1 MDGGISLGMS
11 YSHIVADGKS
21 LWDFM
26 VAWGECARGCRIGA
40 ATLPPIHDRERLALN
55 GPPSEH
61 EANRYKAK
69 MQKCRAD
76 NHPKVFEQPPKALMQ
91 CVFVLPASSIKK
103 LKAEAGGSYTTY
115 EVLCAHFWQRVTE
128 ARQSSRDTKLR
139 FMVVANL
146 RSKMDPPL
154 PSSYFGN
161 VIHLSTAYAL
171 TGDLL
176 DEELGHTAERIHE
189 AVLACTHESLVSCLH
204 WLELHGNSFEEIRN
218 DSTGYD
224 MMGVVSSPRFPV
236 YDVEFGWGRPDAVRP
251 AKVRGNGEMV
261 LFGGRLGN
269 DAKAGAG
276 DIEICM
282 ALPSNAMEGLLSDP
296 TFLAKPVSN
305 PFYYYN

>member
-1 MDGGISLGMS
+1 MTRFTDGGIALGMS
-11 YSHIVADGKS
+11 YSHVVADGKS

-26 VAWGECARGCRIGA
+26 VAWGECARGHHVHGPMPR
-40 ATLPPIHDRERLALN
+40 PVHERERLALN
-55 GPPSEH
+55 GPPSEE
-61 EANRYKAK
+61 EANRYRAK
-69 MQKCRAD
+69 MPKCRSEAFD
-76 NHPKVFEQPPKALMQ
+76 PPNAASMQ
-91 CVFVLPASSIKK
+91 CVFVLPERSIKK

-115 EVLCAHFWQRVTE
+115 EVLCAHFWRKVSE
-128 ARQSSRDTKLR
+128 ARKSSRDTKVR

-146 RSKMDPPL
+146 RSKMEPPL
-154 PSSYFGN
+154 SPSYFGN
-161 VIHLSTAYAL
+161 VIHLATAYAL

-176 DEELGHTAERIHE
+176 DEELGRTAGRIHE
-189 AVLACTHESLVSCLH
+189 AILGCTRESLVSCLH

-218 DSTGYD
+218 DSAGYE

-261 LFGGRLGN
+261 LFGGRLGS
-269 DAKAGAG
+269 G

-282 ALPSNAMEGLLSDP
+282 ALPCNAMEGLLSDP